1 MTVIQSGLSLNFYIF
16 TAALIV
22 GLLFV
27 VYSIRKLKYSW
38 KQIWKSVWISFLIAL
53 VLALVFSLLLGIL
66 ARPVYNKVIDCA
78 NPPCPMVE
86 GYDSM
91 KIFGFVFVMSLP
103 ALLFIVW
110 VVYYVVALVRSRK
123 GLGGFSR

>member
-38 KQIWKSVWISFLIAL
+38 KQIWKSVWISFLIAF
-53 VLALVFSLLLGIL
+53 VISLLLGIL

-78 NPPCPMVE
+78 NPSCPLGN
-86 GYDSM
+86 GYDATLTFWM
-91 KIFGFVFVMSLP
+91 LLAVSLP
-103 ALLFIVW
+103 VLFFVVW
-110 VVYYVVALVRSRK
+110 VVYYIVVLVRKRK